1 MSVASPNNPH
11 RRMVLPNSSH
21 RRVASLGGPPTRTGV
36 RRAQWRKLRG
46 QDPSSNE
53 PIAYKNGYQDFY
65 GRDFLVTPDV
75 LIPRPETEQIIDAVL
90 NLAGKPYLPGVKPS
104 PRVLPEN
111 PVILD
116 VGTGSG
122 CIAITIKKEL
132 PEAEVHATDISKK
145 ALQIAQKNAQNHGV
159 HLSFII
165 SHLLDNVKFTPDVIV
180 ANLPYVDKDWDWLDK
195 ESLSFEPTI
204 ALYAADHGLKLIKEL
219 IDAAS
224 SKYLI
229 LEADPCQHQE
239 IINFATKKGLQHPE
253 TRGFIL
259 TFYNHQA

>member
-1 MSVASPNNPH
+1 MNA
-11 RRMVLPNSSH
+11 NS
-21 RRVASLGGPPTRTGV
+21 
-36 RRAQWRKLRG
+36 Q
-46 QDPSSNE
+46 
-53 PIAYKNGYQDFY
+53 IIDFY
-65 GRDFLVTPDV
+65 GRDFLVTKDV
-75 LIPRPETEQIIDAVL
+75 LIPRPETEQIIDEVL
-90 NLAGKPYLPGVKPS
+90 TRAGKPYLPGVKAPA
-104 PRVLPEN
+104 PQLP
-111 PVILD
+111 PDFSLLD

-195 ESLSFEPTI
+195 ESLSFEPAI

-219 IDAAS
+219 IDTAN

-229 LEADPCQHQE
+229 LEADPCQHQD
-239 IINFATKKGLQHPE
+239 IINYAAKKGLQHLE

-259 TFYNHQA
+259 TFYNPQA